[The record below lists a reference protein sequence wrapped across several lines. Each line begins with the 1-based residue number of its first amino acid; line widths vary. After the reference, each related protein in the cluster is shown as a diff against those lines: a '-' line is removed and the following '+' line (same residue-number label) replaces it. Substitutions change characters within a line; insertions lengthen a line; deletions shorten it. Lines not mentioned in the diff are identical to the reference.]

1 MRYLRARVR
10 WLALLSVTVWL
21 AGCMAMPQ
29 TAFNAFRLSVTSATV
44 ENVRVGSFDLN
55 RGLDTASL
63 PAMLASSVRSGS
75 LPIQATLALGL
86 DLPRGMPAV
95 NMAGFNWALDM
106 PGADPVTG
114 RYGETVSLTPG
125 AGPNLRLPLSL
136 DVLAS
141 DPQRLRPMIDLAR
154 ELAARGSL
162 PQGSELAITPG
173 SLSGLGVTLPAGVL
187 TPTLRFNVGPDGQLS
202 QIR

>member
-1 MRYLRARVR
+1 MLYLIHR
-10 WLALLSVTVWL
+10 WRLLIFFGFTTLLAS
-21 AGCMAMPQ
+21 CIAMPQ

-141 DPQRLRPMIDLAR
+141 DPQRLRPMIDMAR

>member
-1 MRYLRARVR
+1 MSYFVRRFR
-10 WLALLSVTVWL
+10 WLTLFSVAALLT
-21 AGCMAMPQ
+21 GCMTMPQ

-44 ENVRVGSFDLN
+44 ENVRVGSYDLN
-55 RGLDTASL
+55 SGFDAAGL
-63 PAMLASSVRSGS
+63 PNMLASSLRSGS

-95 NMAGFNWALDM
+95 NMAGFNWAVDM

-136 DVLAS
+136 DVLAT

-154 ELAARGSL
+154 QLAERGAL

-187 TPTLRFNVGPDGQLS
+187 TPTLRFNVGPDGQLT
-202 QIR
+202 QTR